1 MVYGRKRRTS
11 FHGVNLK
18 QLITMGHH
26 LAGSIYCIL
35 VYWVSFIGKGIHIWG
50 RVSFISIYITGWW
63 FGTMEFYDCP

>member
-1 MVYGRKRRTS
+1 MVYGRKKRTS

-35 VYWVSFIGKGIHIWG
+35 VYEGYHLSG
-50 RVSFISIYITGWW
+50 RVSIYGV
-63 FGTMEFYDCP
+63 